1 MGDNLKNNWAGYLN
15 AVSGSRVPSSSM
27 PVPYLTTD
35 PTYGNAGFLDIAV
48 RDPKI
53 QARYDAMSG
62 SWEGIEATDAAV
74 KNGIFKADSMPI
86 IQKNNTNT
94 K

>member
-27 PVPYLTTD
+27 PAPYLTSD
-35 PTYGNAGFLDIAV
+35 SSYGNAGFLDVAV
-48 RDPKI
+48 RDPQI

-62 SWEGIEATDAAV
+62 SWAGITATEAAI
-74 KNGIFKADSMPI
+74 KNGVFKADSMPI
-86 IQKNNTNT
+86 VQKNNTNN

>member
-15 AVSGSRVPSSSM
+15 AIGGSRVPSSSM
-27 PVPYLTTD
+27 PAIYPNTD
-35 PTYGNAGFLDIAV
+35 SNYGTSGFLDIAV
-48 RDPKI
+48 RNPEI

-62 SWEGIEATDAAV
+62 SWEGIEASDAAI
-74 KNGIFKADSMPI
+74 KNGVFKADSMPI
-86 IQKNNTNT
+86 VQKNNTPS